1 MNFAK
6 SPCVKRLTLR
16 EKTLLFLCLTLTGL
30 TSVVYLASSAIL
42 LGSLKAAEEQSARQS
57 LQGVVNV
64 LDKDKEAFTSRYS
77 DWSSW
82 DDTYTFIQNKNEAYI
97 KSNLVPEQLANL
109 KTNVVL
115 FVNAKGQVV
124 YGTGFDF
131 ETKHIKAIPAALPK
145 SFAPNHVFLD
155 RPKTKGSLTGILVS
169 PEGPL
174 LITCQPILTSEGKG
188 PAQGVVIFGRYINA
202 DSIANL
208 SKITRFPIQVQSI
221 AQTNLPADFQE
232 ARQALSLQAPI
243 FIRPLDEKLLAG
255 YVLLTDIYDRP
266 ALILR
271 VDIPREI
278 YQQGSNS
285 QRYLMVAIVLLG
297 LVFGG
302 VSVFLLEQLV
312 LDRLTRL
319 SSGVHQIQKSRNI
332 SLRLPSS
339 GTDEISS
346 LTNNI
351 NDLLATLEKAQ
362 AEVEDALNQV
372 TQTNTDLHTAV
383 NQLQNEILERQRAE
397 AVVRHSETQLKQQT
411 QHLEK
416 TLFELQH
423 AQLQLVQSEKMS
435 SLGQLV
441 AGVAHEIN
449 NPVSFIYGNL
459 NYVTEYVQ
467 DLLQILQVYRQE
479 YPTPTPLLTST
490 LEQIDLN
497 FITEDLPK
505 ILTSMQVGTERIR
518 DIVRSLRI
526 FSRLDES
533 EVKAVDLHEGID
545 STLLILQSRL
555 KANGQNPGI
564 LVVKDYGQ
572 LPRVE
577 CYAGQ
582 LNQVFMNILV
592 NAIDAIEEA
601 RNARP
606 VGKGEENPALALRI
620 ADCLSATIT
629 IRTAWL
635 ETNAVEIR
643 IIDTGPGMPE
653 KVRSHLFDPFFTTK
667 SIGKG
672 TGLGMSISQQIIV
685 EKHQG
690 TLECRSTIGQGT
702 EFIITIPGTLQG
714 CVAKTS

>member
-1 MNFAK
+1 M
-6 SPCVKRLTLR
+6 
-16 EKTLLFLCLTLTGL
+16 
-30 TSVVYLASSAIL
+30 TSVVYLTSSAIL
-42 LGSLKAAEEQSARQS
+42 LGSLKTAEEQSAQQS

-82 DDTYTFIQNKNEAYI
+82 DDTYEFIQDKNEAYI
-97 KSNLVPEQLANL
+97 KSNLVPQQLANL
-109 KTNVVL
+109 KINLVL

-131 ETKHIKAIPAALPK
+131 KAKQIKAIPAALPK
-145 SFAPNHVFLD
+145 SFALNHIFLEH
-155 RPKTKGSLTGILVS
+155 PKTKGSLTGILGS

-202 DSIANL
+202 DAIANL
-208 SKITRFPIQVQSI
+208 SKVTRFPIQI
-221 AQTNLPADFQE
+221 YPIGEPNLPTEFQA
-232 ARQALSLQAPI
+232 ARQSLSPQAPI
-243 FIRPLDEKLLAG
+243 FIHTLNEKLLAG
-255 YVLLTDIYDRP
+255 YVLLTDIYDQP

-271 VDIPREI
+271 AEIPREI
-278 YQQGSNS
+278 YQQGSSS
-285 QRYLMVAIVLLG
+285 QQHLMIAIVFLG

-302 VSVFLLEQLV
+302 VSVLLLEQLV

-319 SSGVHQIQKSRNI
+319 SLGVSQIQISRNI

-346 LTNNI
+346 LANNI
-351 NDLLATLEKAQ
+351 NHLLATLEKAQ
-362 AEVEDALNQV
+362 AEVGDALDQV

-383 NQLQNEILERQRAE
+383 DQLQNEILDRQRAE
-397 AVVRHSETQLKQQT
+397 AVVRQSEMQLRQQT

-416 TLFELQH
+416 TLFELQQ

-435 SLGQLV
+435 SLGQLI
-441 AGVAHEIN
+441 AGIAHEIN

-459 NYVTEYVQ
+459 NYARKHAH
-467 DLLQILQVYRQE
+467 DLLQVLQVYQQE
-479 YPTPTPLLTST
+479 YPTPTPLLEST
-490 LEQIDLN
+490 LEQIELD
-497 FITEDLPK
+497 FITTDLPK

-526 FSRLDES
+526 FSRLDEA
-533 EVKAVDLHEGID
+533 EVKAVDLHQGID

-555 KANGQNPGI
+555 KANSQNPSI
-564 LVVKDYGQ
+564 VVVKDYGQ
-572 LPRVE
+572 LPLVE

-601 RNARP
+601 RESRTAE
-606 VGKGEENPALALRI
+606 KGQGNTALASRI

-629 IRTAWL
+629 IRTACID
-635 ETNAVEIR
+635 ADSIEIR

-672 TGLGMSISQQIIV
+672 TGLGMSISQQIVV
-685 EKHQG
+685 EKHKG
-690 TLECRSTIGQGT
+690 TLECRSTLGHGT
-702 EFIITIPGTLQG
+702 EFIITIPRILQKA
-714 CVAKTS
+714 V